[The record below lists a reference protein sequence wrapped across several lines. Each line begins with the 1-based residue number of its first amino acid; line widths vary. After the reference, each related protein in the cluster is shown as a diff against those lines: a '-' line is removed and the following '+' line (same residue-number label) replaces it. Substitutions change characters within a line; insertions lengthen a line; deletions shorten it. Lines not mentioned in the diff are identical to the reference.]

1 MTVHKPVL
9 LTETIAALAPKGKT
23 LVDGTLGGGGHTRAM
38 LEAGAERIVA
48 FERDEAA
55 LTRTLAALP
64 HGRITGVHSNFNML
78 THRLDELDIKQ
89 VDGILLDLGYSS
101 DQMDDPARGLSYQA
115 DGPLDMRLNP
125 EQALTAAGVVN
136 SYSETDLADV
146 IYKFGEEPKSRQIAR
161 LIATK
166 RKTHPLETTGHLLAV
181 IDEIYP
187 PRHQQRSHPAARTF
201 QALRIA
207 VNHELDDL
215 ASVIPQAAAALAP
228 GGKLAIITF
237 NSLEDRMV
245 KEAYRSLAQ
254 DKLDDVGRVA
264 MESPFKAWKKIEPSE
279 GEVAENRRA
288 RSCKLRVLE
297 KLAEG
302 QP

>member
-9 LTETIAALAPKGKT
+9 FNETIEALAPKGKV
-23 LVDGTLGGGGHTRAM
+23 LVDGTLGGGGHTRG
-38 LEAGAERIVA
+38 LLDAGAERIIA
-48 FERDEAA
+48 FDRDEAA

-64 HGRITGVHSNFNML
+64 HGRITGVHANFHTL
-78 THRLDELDIKQ
+78 ATQLDKLDIKQ

-125 EQALTAAGVVN
+125 EQSLTAAVILN
-136 SYSETDLADV
+136 TFAENDIAD
-146 IYKFGEEPKSRQIAR
+146 ILYNFGEETKSRAIAR
-161 LIATK
+161 LAATT
-166 RKTHPLETTGHLLAV
+166 RKTKPFETTADLMAV
-181 IDEIYP
+181 LNQIYP
-187 PRHQQRSHPAARTF
+187 PRHQARSHPAARSF

-207 VNHELDDL
+207 VNDELNDL
-215 ASVIPQAAAALAP
+215 ATIIPQAADALAP
-228 GGKLAIITF
+228 GGRLAIITF

-245 KEAYRSLAQ
+245 KDAYRALAT
-254 DKLDDVGRVA
+254 DTLDSVGRVA
-264 MESPFKAWKKIEPSE
+264 KEAPFKAWKKIEPTDA
-279 GEVAENRRA
+279 EVEENRRA

-302 QP
+302 QS